1 MTIEQ
6 GSHHLIETQRPYSTP
21 LDFKNAGDSYLVNDK
36 WAVRLMVVYREDGR
50 ARLYFVSDTFVIREK
65 ALLKEGFSP
74 RQIDGVSGLALTLKK
89 RDNIVYF
96 GEEYKLTFIGPQRY
110 RLQSTEPIRLVPISP
125 NVDLL
130 DLLSQG

>member
-6 GSHHLIETQRPYSTP
+6 GPYHLIETQRPYSTP

-50 ARLYFVSDTFVIREK
+50 ARLYFVSDAFVIREK

-74 RQIDGVSGLALTLKK
+74 DKSMG
-89 RDNIVYF
+89 F
-96 GEEYKLTFIGPQRY
+96 
-110 RLQSTEPIRLVPISP
+110 LV
-125 NVDLL
+125 
-130 DLLSQG
+130 